1 MCGIVGLW
9 INASSDYQNLDELIR
24 PMISSLGHRGPDAD
38 GLWVD
43 DKINLAFG
51 HRRLS
56 ILDLSSAGSQPMESI
71 RGRYIITYNGEIYN
85 HDQIRA
91 KIDKV
96 KLGYKWKGT
105 SDTETILAAIDV
117 YGVKKMLDLCS
128 GMFAMAIWDKHD
140 KKLFLARDRFGEK
153 PLYYFIKNKKIFFAS
168 ELKALRS
175 NPLYDFKIDPKSAN
189 NFLRNGFIDE
199 DHCVDSC
206 VKKVNPGEVIC
217 FNDPTSFPVSSF
229 YWSHFDQIKQKN
241 GTNKLNESFDE
252 ASVRIENIMTDTVRS
267 HMISDVPL
275 GSFLSGGIDS
285 SLVTALMQKNSSEPI
300 NTFTVGFEEDI
311 FNEAQYAEKI
321 SKYLGTNHTTFI
333 LKESDAIDIIPDL
346 ASIYDEPF
354 ADYSQIPTLL
364 LSREAKKHVSV
375 VLTGDGGDEIF
386 GGYNRHVL
394 APKLW
399 NVANFIPSSI
409 KKFLFP
415 FFSRLNNH
423 TNIERSALKSIF
435 NKAGVSPQ
443 LLLKLSNIINA
454 LSISTSYQHLYSNLT
469 CIFDEPNIYLNER
482 YRFSNQ
488 SLIKYNFDESL
499 DKSRWTML
507 MDSLIYLPGD
517 ILTKVDRASM
527 SISLETRAP
536 LIDRRIAEAAASLNI
551 EFLINRRKGKY
562 ILRDILS
569 RHLPNSLF
577 ERPKQGFTI
586 PLDAWLR
593 KELRDW
599 CEDLLSVDKIKK
611 YSILEPNKVRA
622 LWDEH
627 LDHQNNHAA
636 KLWSILM
643 LQAWLERWQA

>member
-9 INASSDYQNLDELIR
+9 INSSSDYQNLDKLIT
-24 PMISSLGHRGPDAD
+24 PMISSLSHRGPDAD
-38 GLWVD
+38 GMWI
-43 DKINLAFG
+43 DKKTNLAFG

-56 ILDLSSAGSQPMESI
+56 ILDLSSAGSQPMESQH
-71 RGRYIITYNGEIYN
+71 GRYIITYNGEIYN

-91 KIDKV
+91 EINKDR
-96 KLGYKWKGT
+96 LDYKWKGT

-117 YGVKKMLDLCS
+117 YGVNKMLDLCS

-153 PLYYFIKNKKIFFAS
+153 PLYYFTQNEKIFFAS

-175 NPLYDFKIDPKSAN
+175 NPLYNFQIDPKSTN

-199 DHCVDSC
+199 EHCIDSG
-206 VKKVNPGEVIC
+206 VRKVNPGEII
-217 FNDPTSFPVSSF
+217 SFKNPASIPVSSF
-229 YWSHFDQIKQKN
+229 YWSHFDQIKGK
-241 GTNKLNESFDE
+241 TDSNKFNESFEE
-252 ASVRIENIMTDTVRS
+252 ASARIENVMTDTVHS

-285 SLVTALMQKNSSEPI
+285 SLITALMQKNSREPI

-321 SKYLGTNHTTFI
+321 SEHLGTNHTTFI

-346 ASIYDEPF
+346 AGIYDEPF

-399 NVANFIPSSI
+399 NVANFFPSSI
-409 KKFLFP
+409 KKFLFS
-415 FFSRLNNH
+415 FISGLNNQ
-423 TNIERSALKSIF
+423 TNIEKSLLKSTF
-435 NKAGVSPQ
+435 NKAALSPQ
-443 LLLKLSNIINA
+443 LLLKLSKIINA
-454 LSISTSYQHLYSNLT
+454 LSNSTSYQNLYTNLT
-469 CIFDEPNIYLNER
+469 CIFDEPNNYLNER

-488 SLIKYNFDESL
+488 ILNKYNFDESL

-527 SISLETRAP
+527 STSLETRAP
-536 LIDRRIAEAAASLNI
+536 LIDRRIAEAASSLNV
-551 EFLINRRKGKY
+551 EFLINKRKGKY
-562 ILRDILS
+562 VLRDILS
-569 RHLPNSLF
+569 RHLPDYLF

-586 PLDAWLR
+586 PLDSWLR

-599 CEDLLSVDKIKK
+599 CEDLLSVNKIKK

-622 LWDEH
+622 LWNEH
-627 LDHQNNHAA
+627 LDHQNNHSA
-636 KLWSILM
+636 KLWAILM
-643 LQAWLERWQA
+643 LQAWLERWQV

>member
-9 INASSDYQNLDELIR
+9 INSSSDYQNLDKLIT
-24 PMISSLGHRGPDAD
+24 PMISSLSHRGPDAD
-38 GLWVD
+38 GMWI
-43 DKINLAFG
+43 DKKTNLAFG

-56 ILDLSSAGSQPMESI
+56 ILDLSSAGSQPMESQH
-71 RGRYIITYNGEIYN
+71 GRYIITYNGEIYN

-91 KIDKV
+91 EINKDR
-96 KLGYKWKGT
+96 LDYKWKGT

-117 YGVKKMLDLCS
+117 YGVNKMLDLCS

-153 PLYYFIKNKKIFFAS
+153 PLYYFTQNEKIFFAS

-175 NPLYDFKIDPKSAN
+175 NPLYNFQIDPKSTN

-199 DHCVDSC
+199 EHCIDSG
-206 VKKVNPGEVIC
+206 VRKVNPGEII
-217 FNDPTSFPVSSF
+217 SFKNPASIPVSSF
-229 YWSHFDQIKQKN
+229 YWSHFDQIKGK
-241 GTNKLNESFDE
+241 TDSNKFNESFEE
-252 ASVRIENIMTDTVRS
+252 ASARIENVMTDTVHS

-285 SLVTALMQKNSSEPI
+285 SLITALMQKNSREPI

-321 SKYLGTNHTTFI
+321 SEHLGTNHTTFI

-346 ASIYDEPF
+346 AGIYDEPF

-399 NVANFIPSSI
+399 NVANFFPSSI
-409 KKFLFP
+409 KKFLFS
-415 FFSRLNNH
+415 FISGLNNQ
-423 TNIERSALKSIF
+423 TNIEKSLLKSTF
-435 NKAGVSPQ
+435 NKAALSPQ
-443 LLLKLSNIINA
+443 LLLKLSKIINA
-454 LSISTSYQHLYSNLT
+454 LSNSTSYQNLYTNLT
-469 CIFDEPNIYLNER
+469 CIFDEPNNYLNER

-488 SLIKYNFDESL
+488 TLNKYNFDESL

-527 SISLETRAP
+527 STSLETRAP
-536 LIDRRIAEAAASLNI
+536 LIDRRIAEAASSLNV
-551 EFLINRRKGKY
+551 EFLINKRKGKY
-562 ILRDILS
+562 VLRDILS
-569 RHLPNSLF
+569 RHLPDYLF

-586 PLDAWLR
+586 PLDSWLR

-599 CEDLLSVDKIKK
+599 CEDLLSVNKIKK

-622 LWDEH
+622 LWNEH
-627 LDHQNNHAA
+627 LDHQNNHSA
-636 KLWSILM
+636 KLWAILM
-643 LQAWLERWQA
+643 LQAWLERWQV

>member
-1 MCGIVGLW
+1 MCGIAGLW
-9 INASSDYQNLDELIR
+9 INSSSDYKNLEKLIS
-24 PMISSLGHRGPDAD
+24 PMIGSLSHRGPDSYGTWID
-38 GLWVD
+38 EE
-43 DKINLAFG
+43 KNLAFG

-56 ILDLSSAGSQPMESI
+56 ILDLSSAGSQPMESKY
-71 RGRYIITYNGEIYN
+71 GRYIITYNGEIYN
-85 HDQIRA
+85 HGQIRA
-91 KIDKV
+91 KINKDKSD
-96 KLGYKWKGT
+96 YIWKGT
-105 SDTETILAAIDV
+105 SDTETILAAVDV

-153 PLYYFIKNKKIFFAS
+153 PLYYLIENEKIFFAS

-175 NPLYDFKIDPKSAN
+175 NPLYNFEIDPRSTN
-189 NFLRNGFIDE
+189 NYLRNGFIDE
-199 DHCVDSC
+199 DHCIDSG
-206 VKKVNPGEVIC
+206 VKKVNPGEIIS
-217 FNDPTSFPVSSF
+217 FNDPASIPVSSL
-229 YWSHFDQIKQKN
+229 YWSHFDHVKQK
-241 GTNKLNESFDE
+241 TDLNKFNESFEE
-252 ASVRIENIMTDTVRS
+252 ASVRIENVLADTVRS

-285 SLVTALMQKNSSEPI
+285 SLITALMQKNSTEQI

-321 SKYLGTNHTTFI
+321 SKHLDTNHTTFI

-346 ASIYDEPF
+346 ANIYDEPF

-399 NVANFIPSSI
+399 NVANFFPLSI

-415 FFSRLNNH
+415 LFSRLNH
-423 TNIERSALKSIF
+423 TNIEKSALKPIF
-435 NKAGVSPQ
+435 NQAGVSPQ
-443 LLLKLSNIINA
+443 LLLKISNIFNA
-454 LSISTSYQHLYSNLT
+454 LSTSTSYQNFYANLT
-469 CIFDEPNIYLNER
+469 CIFDDPNKFLNER
-482 YRFSNQ
+482 YRFLHQ
-488 SLIKYNFDESL
+488 SLNKYNFDESL

-536 LIDRRIAEAAASLNI
+536 LIDRRIAEAASSLNT
-551 EFLINRRKGKY
+551 EFLINKRKGKY

-586 PLDAWLR
+586 PLDSWLR

-599 CEDLLSVDKIKK
+599 CEDLLSVKKIKK

-627 LDHQNNHAA
+627 LNHQNNHAA

>member
-9 INASSDYQNLDELIR
+9 INSSSDYQNLDKLIT
-24 PMISSLGHRGPDAD
+24 PMISSLSHRGPDAD
-38 GLWVD
+38 GMWI
-43 DKINLAFG
+43 DKKTNLAFG

-56 ILDLSSAGSQPMESI
+56 ILDLSSAGSQPMESQH
-71 RGRYIITYNGEIYN
+71 GRYIITYNGEIYN

-91 KIDKV
+91 EINKDR
-96 KLGYKWKGT
+96 LDYKWKGT

-117 YGVKKMLDLCS
+117 YGVNKMLDLCS

-153 PLYYFIKNKKIFFAS
+153 PLYYFTQNEKIFFAS

-175 NPLYDFKIDPKSAN
+175 NPLYNFQIDPKSTN

-199 DHCVDSC
+199 EHCIDSG
-206 VKKVNPGEVIC
+206 VRKVNPGEII
-217 FNDPTSFPVSSF
+217 SFKNPASIPVSSF
-229 YWSHFDQIKQKN
+229 YWSHFDQIKGK
-241 GTNKLNESFDE
+241 TDSNKFNESFEE
-252 ASVRIENIMTDTVRS
+252 ASARIENVMTDTVHS

-285 SLVTALMQKNSSEPI
+285 SLITALMQKNSREPI

-321 SKYLGTNHTTFI
+321 SEHLGTNHTTFI
-333 LKESDAIDIIPDL
+333 LKESHAIDIIPDL
-346 ASIYDEPF
+346 AGIYDEPF

-399 NVANFIPSSI
+399 NVANFFPSSI
-409 KKFLFP
+409 KKFLFS
-415 FFSRLNNH
+415 FISGLNNQ
-423 TNIERSALKSIF
+423 TNIEKSLLKSTF
-435 NKAGVSPQ
+435 NKAALSPQ
-443 LLLKLSNIINA
+443 LLLKLSKIINA
-454 LSISTSYQHLYSNLT
+454 LSNSTSYQNLYTNLT
-469 CIFDEPNIYLNER
+469 CIFDEPNNYLNER

-488 SLIKYNFDESL
+488 TLNKYNFDESL

-527 SISLETRAP
+527 STSLETRAP
-536 LIDRRIAEAAASLNI
+536 LIDRRIAEAASSLNV
-551 EFLINRRKGKY
+551 EFLINKRKGKY
-562 ILRDILS
+562 VLRDILS
-569 RHLPNSLF
+569 RHLPDYLF

-586 PLDAWLR
+586 PLDSWLR

-599 CEDLLSVDKIKK
+599 CEDLLSVNKIKK

-622 LWDEH
+622 LWNEH
-627 LDHQNNHAA
+627 LDHQNNHSA
-636 KLWSILM
+636 KLWAILM
-643 LQAWLERWQA
+643 LQAWLERWQV